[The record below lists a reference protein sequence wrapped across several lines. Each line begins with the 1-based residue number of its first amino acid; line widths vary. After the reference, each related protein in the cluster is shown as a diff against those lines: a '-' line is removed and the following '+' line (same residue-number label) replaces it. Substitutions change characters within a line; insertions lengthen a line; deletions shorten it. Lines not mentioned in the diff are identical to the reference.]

1 MQQRNPPYKTFQR
14 NANMRVKTGKF
25 LLTST
30 KSEKEKTRQRGDIDV
45 TLPSLEELMF

>member
-30 KSEKEKTRQRGDIDV
+30 KSEKEKKDRGDSDV